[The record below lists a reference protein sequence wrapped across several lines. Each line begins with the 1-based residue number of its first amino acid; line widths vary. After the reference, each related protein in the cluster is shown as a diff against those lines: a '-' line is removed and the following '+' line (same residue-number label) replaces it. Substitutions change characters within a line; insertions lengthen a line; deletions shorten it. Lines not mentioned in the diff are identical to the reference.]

1 MDRYGQGG
9 GGGGGGYNNFS
20 VPPPNY
26 QMGSDSGGSSG
37 PYSKPPPSY
46 NKPGGYDSGNR
57 GGNSGGGWQ
66 DRSGGGGGYGNG
78 GGNKDSYN
86 KGGSGGYGGGA
97 GGGSGGGD
105 MITQE
110 DTIFV
115 SGMDPSATE
124 LDIETHFGAI
134 GIIKKDKRTMKP
146 KIWLYRNKETGVSK
160 GEATVTYDDINAA
173 QSAIA
178 WFDGRDF
185 NGCIIKVSL
194 AQRQNNWNKG
204 GGGRGGG
211 GGGGRGRGGGGGG
224 FGGGDRDRGGSRFD
238 RGGGSGDYDSGRGGG
253 GGDRGPGGDRGGRP
267 RMGGPGGGG
276 GGGGNNNVAPREGDW
291 RCSSCNNTN
300 FAWRN
305 ECNRCKTPKG
315 DDDGGNNAGGG
326 RGGGGYG
333 GGGGGGGGQTP
344 TTTATPTAANSN
356 SGTTGLTDFWT
367 ENPPSSASSG
377 FSDDDSLAGQEGDPK
392 TIEQI
397 VQMVK
402 ARGRQGLVKE
412 YADIRSR
419 APDGT
424 FLHARM
430 RNNLT
435 KNRYTDVLCYDHSR
449 VVLSRVDGDDV
460 SDYINANFVDG
471 YKQKNA
477 YISTQGPLPKTSQD
491 FWRMIWEQ
499 HCLVIV
505 MTTRVMERGRVKC
518 GQYWEP
524 AENSSLEFGNFHV
537 RTLSIETNE
546 DYTVASLEL
555 RNTKTDEVRNVSH
568 WQFTSWPDYG
578 VPSSAMA
585 MITFL
590 QKVREKQAQ
599 MVQSLGDTW
608 AGHPRG
614 PPIVVHCSAGI
625 GRTGT
630 FITLDICISRLEDV
644 GTADIRGT
652 VEKIR
657 AQRAYS
663 IQMPDQYVFCHLALI
678 EYAISRGMLTAVDLT
693 GFDDRDEDSE

>member
-1 MDRYGQGG
+1 MVRVAEEVVVDTIIFLCLHRIIKWAPTAVAAVDHIA
-9 GGGGGGYNNFS
+9 NLLHHTI
-20 VPPPNY
+20 
-26 QMGSDSGGSSG
+26 
-37 PYSKPPPSY
+37 
-46 NKPGGYDSGNR
+46 NR
-57 GGNSGGGWQ
+57 EVTIPVIVVAIQVVDGKIAVAAAE
-66 DRSGGGGGYGNG
+66 DM
-78 GGNKDSYN
+78 
-86 KGGSGGYGGGA
+86 GGSGGYGGGA

-333 GGGGGGGGQTP
+333 GGGGGGGGYNRDNRGGGGGGYGGGNRFGGGRGGGP
-344 TTTATPTAANSN
+344 GGDRGGRRDFGGN
-356 SGTTGLTDFWT
+356 SGGGG
-367 ENPPSSASSG
+367 P
-377 FSDDDSLAGQEGDPK
+377 
-392 TIEQI
+392 
-397 VQMVK
+397 M
-402 ARGRQGLVKE
+402 RGNSPGNN
-412 YADIRSR
+412 RSR
-419 APDGT
+419 P
-424 FLHARM
+424 
-430 RNNLT
+430 
-435 KNRYTDVLCYDHSR
+435 Y
-449 VVLSRVDGDDV
+449 
-460 SDYINANFVDG
+460 
-471 YKQKNA
+471 
-477 YISTQGPLPKTSQD
+477 
-491 FWRMIWEQ
+491 
-499 HCLVIV
+499 
-505 MTTRVMERGRVKC
+505 
-518 GQYWEP
+518 
-524 AENSSLEFGNFHV
+524 
-537 RTLSIETNE
+537 
-546 DYTVASLEL
+546 
-555 RNTKTDEVRNVSH
+555 
-568 WQFTSWPDYG
+568 
-578 VPSSAMA
+578 
-585 MITFL
+585 
-590 QKVREKQAQ
+590 
-599 MVQSLGDTW
+599 
-608 AGHPRG
+608 
-614 PPIVVHCSAGI
+614 
-625 GRTGT
+625 
-630 FITLDICISRLEDV
+630 
-644 GTADIRGT
+644 
-652 VEKIR
+652 
-657 AQRAYS
+657 
-663 IQMPDQYVFCHLALI
+663 
-678 EYAISRGMLTAVDLT
+678 
-693 GFDDRDEDSE
+693 